1 MKFKILS
8 VIALVAFASCS
19 SSNKIA
25 GIDKGF
31 TPIFDGKSL
40 SGWHTYGK
48 TEAGEAWQVNEGT
61 LYLNTDLKEGR
72 GDLVTDKEYEN
83 YHLKLEWKISEG
95 ANSGIIFN
103 VHEDKARFG
112 ATYSSGPEMQ
122 IIDNDKHDDAKNH
135 THRAGDLYDMI
146 ASKEEVAK
154 PVGEWNKAEI
164 VSNRGK
170 LDLYLNGVHI
180 VSTTMF
186 DENWKNL
193 IAKSKFASWPG
204 FGSFNK
210 GKIALQDHGDKIWFR
225 NIQIKEL

>member
-1 MKFKILS
+1 
-8 VIALVAFASCS
+8 
-19 SSNKIA
+19 
-25 GIDKGF
+25 
-31 TPIFDGKSL
+31 
-40 SGWHTYGK
+40 
-48 TEAGEAWQVNEGT
+48 
-61 LYLNTDLKEGR
+61 
-72 GDLVTDKEYEN
+72 
-83 YHLKLEWKISEG
+83 
-95 ANSGIIFN
+95 
-103 VHEDKARFG
+103 
-112 ATYSSGPEMQ
+112 
-122 IIDNDKHDDAKNH
+122 
-135 THRAGDLYDMI
+135 MI

>member
-48 TEAGEAWQVNEGT
+48 AEAGEAWQVNEGT

-122 IIDNDKHDDAKNH
+122 IIDNDKHDDAK
-135 THRAGDLYDMI
+135 TILTVQAI
-146 ASKEEVAK
+146 CT
-154 PVGEWNKAEI
+154 I
-164 VSNRGK
+164 
-170 LDLYLNGVHI
+170 
-180 VSTTMF
+180 
-186 DENWKNL
+186 
-193 IAKSKFASWPG
+193 
-204 FGSFNK
+204 
-210 GKIALQDHGDKIWFR
+210 
-225 NIQIKEL
+225 